1 VIGSHSPLGIKIV
14 FAVSSLLRRQNSSSI
29 NAAGSESL
37 DSYGRATR
45 TNTIMVTIDGIEC
58 FETAPD
64 MSRKV
69 SLDLEVDESMHG
81 THFLRSDNEFYPG
94 ILLSPK
100 RALGHRDYHKRR
112 VTFLNVDESSSS
124 FLKRILN
131 RMFSKM
137 PFLCG
142 SSNQVFDC
150 NQ

>member
-1 VIGSHSPLGIKIV
+1 
-14 FAVSSLLRRQNSSSI
+14 
-29 NAAGSESL
+29 
-37 DSYGRATR
+37 
-45 TNTIMVTIDGIEC
+45 MVTIDGIEC

-69 SLDLEVDESMHG
+69 SLDLEVDESLHG
-81 THFLRSDNEFYPG
+81 TNFLRSDDEFYPG

-100 RALGHRDYHKRR
+100 RALGRRDYHKRR
-112 VTFLNVDESSSS
+112 VTFLNMDESSSS

>member
-1 VIGSHSPLGIKIV
+1 
-14 FAVSSLLRRQNSSSI
+14 
-29 NAAGSESL
+29 
-37 DSYGRATR
+37 
-45 TNTIMVTIDGIEC
+45 MVAIAGIEC

-64 MSRKV
+64 
-69 SLDLEVDESMHG
+69 DESLHG
-81 THFLRSDNEFYPG
+81 THFLQSDDEFYPG

-112 VTFLNVDESSSS
+112 VTFSVDESSSS

>member
-1 VIGSHSPLGIKIV
+1 
-14 FAVSSLLRRQNSSSI
+14 
-29 NAAGSESL
+29 
-37 DSYGRATR
+37 
-45 TNTIMVTIDGIEC
+45 MVTIAGIEC

-69 SLDLEVDESMHG
+69 LLDLEDDDSLHG
-81 THFLRSDNEFYPG
+81 THFLRSDDEFYPG

-112 VTFLNVDESSSS
+112 VTFSNLNESSSG